1 MACMSSKCRDHSE
14 DDCQTNRETP
24 PSRKGFGNGEV
35 QRPRIT
41 RRLEKFPHERTKGL
55 RKEKESRKKKKSR
68 KITCLWSTT
77 PRERGRSFF
86 CFLFFLFIFR
96 SGGGG
101 STATLMDGVADAAAR
116 RILIPSNCSEEGHDP
131 EDCFAVVLDDVLSA
145 SECKAL
151 RDRADPHFR
160 IPSDVRSDDGS
171 VVPLKFAPG
180 TKYGL
185 VVHHDPITAA
195 EFWRRIEPRISAA
208 LGAFT
213 MRTMSG
219 PPQGVCP
226 RLRVLRYFASEGH
239 RFMPHFDR
247 VVAEDDGRR
256 SLLTILIY
264 LNDGNGDD
272 FHGGETCFLDTAEVA
287 AAESTAG
294 HQTPSSVPITPKAG
308 RVVVFEH
315 GLFHCGSPLH
325 SPEQQ
330 QQHGDDT
337 PTEKAAAAAAA
348 AEHQDSSDRA
358 SSATEPARAGASSS
372 PRNAKYVLRT
382 DVLFGF
388 PSFGKQASKETAL
401 EAMMRAAYDN
411 VEEEDD
417 GGGGGES
424 VEGEH
429 RSHDDEQ
436 EETSKIQ
443 KAPDIFETQVVPDAV
458 W

>member
-1 MACMSSKCRDHSE
+1 
-14 DDCQTNRETP
+14 
-24 PSRKGFGNGEV
+24 
-35 QRPRIT
+35 
-41 RRLEKFPHERTKGL
+41 
-55 RKEKESRKKKKSR
+55 
-68 KITCLWSTT
+68 
-77 PRERGRSFF
+77 
-86 CFLFFLFIFR
+86 
-96 SGGGG
+96 
-101 STATLMDGVADAAAR
+101 MDGTVR
-116 RILIPSNCSEEGHDP
+116 RIQVPPNCSEEGHHP

-145 SECKAL
+145 SECEAL
-151 RDRADPHFR
+151 RNRADPHFR

-185 VVHHDPITAA
+185 VVHHDPVTAA
-195 EFWRRIEPRISAA
+195 EFWRRIQPRISTA
-208 LGAFT
+208 LGAFS

-247 VVAEDDGRR
+247 VVAEEDGRR

-287 AAESTAG
+287 VADSTAG
-294 HQTPSSVPITPKAG
+294 HLTAGSVPITPKTG

-325 SPEQQ
+325 AREQRE
-330 QQHGDDT
+330 
-337 PTEKAAAAAAA
+337 TETAT
-348 AEHQDSSDRA
+348 AEHGVSDEARK
-358 SSATEPARAGASSS
+358 TEHPAKGAPS

-382 DVLFGF
+382 DVLFGV

-411 VEEEDD
+411 VDEEEPLS
-417 GGGGGES
+417 EK
-424 VEGEH
+424 EGT
-429 RSHDDEQ
+429 SHKHAPSPEV
-436 EETSKIQ
+436 Q
-443 KAPDIFETQVVPDAV
+443 KAPDLFETQAVPDAV